1 MTPCNSCDNGKCGS
15 CVAESLQ
22 KKGYIRRAADH
33 CGCSAKGHKNK
44 NVEIDRPN
52 VKGIFSK
59 QKEDT
64 PLVEREIVDESI

>member
-1 MTPCNSCDNGKCGS
+1 MTPCNACDNGKCGS

-22 KKGYIRRAADH
+22 KRGYIRRARDH
-33 CGCSAKGHKNK
+33 CGCSEKGHKND

-64 PLVEREIVDESI
+64 QSVEKEIIDESI